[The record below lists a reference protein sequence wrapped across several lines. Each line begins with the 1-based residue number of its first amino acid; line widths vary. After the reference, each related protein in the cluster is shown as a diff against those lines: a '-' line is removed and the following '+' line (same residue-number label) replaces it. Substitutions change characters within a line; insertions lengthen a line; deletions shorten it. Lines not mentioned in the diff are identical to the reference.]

1 MSGGNEPRSRFHSF
15 CTRLMN
21 LPALRGVSV
30 REAEKRKKQKL
41 LLLHAAHKLASTLRR
56 FSSWGYTYTQTKT
69 HTHTQ
74 TYRHRHRHTDT
85 DTDTHTHTH
94 TYTSAKSQKSVPY
107 IYDKKVTTQT
117 FFENVETVAVSS
129 PSSLLQYIIYFFNFF
144 VFLYCECG
152 DRSGVHPKSSLIL
165 KHLHTFQSPVYNL
178 FF

>member
-85 DTDTHTHTH
+85 DTDTHTHTYIH
-94 TYTSAKSQKSVPY
+94 IPQQNLKSQCPTFTTKKSPHRL
-107 IYDKKVTTQT
+107 
-117 FFENVETVAVSS
+117 F
-129 PSSLLQYIIYFFNFF
+129 LQNY
-144 VFLYCECG
+144 
-152 DRSGVHPKSSLIL
+152 RSGDLPKLSQLQQSAPFPPPQAPQVPAEALLLLLLLLRTQPLCSLPQQPQP
-165 KHLHTFQSPVYNL
+165 H
-178 FF
+178 